1 MVYLLICGV
10 FVDLYWTSSHHLLLL
25 LLFQLLQHPNA
36 ASGPPVRLEN
46 KHKSE
51 RTVSLEEYEQT
62 RSPRRKRRQ
71 MRLSYQDRKDM
82 LTKQH
87 TVDEVNHAWAEA
99 RRIRLQREETLR
111 RGLLL
116 MTWDDICESMDRKY
130 KRTLGCM
137 GL

>member
-1 MVYLLICGV
+1 MVI
-10 FVDLYWTSSHHLLLL
+10 LYFFLKLK
-25 LLFQLLQHPNA
+25 QHPNA

-46 KHKSE
+46 RHKSE

-71 MRLSYQDRKDM
+71 MRLSYQDRKDI

-87 TVDEVNHAWAEA
+87 SVDEVNQAWAEA

-116 MTWDDICESMDRKY
+116 MTWDDLCESADRKY
-130 KRTLGCM
+130 RRTLQTI